1 MLCIG
6 GPSIAKECKAFL
18 RDQQREKLTAAEV
31 MSTTA
36 GNLQCKRIIHAVGP
50 RWRSK
55 DADECK
61 QALMY
66 CITNC
71 FDKLLEDQLQTIA
84 IPPVSTGIF
93 DFPIELAAPIM
104 IDAIIARESKGKL
117 PAKVVLIDNKE
128 DTLVHY
134 QRLLKEYGAHQTPAN
149 ARKGFLE

>member
-6 GPSIAKECKAFL
+6 GPSIANECKAFL

-55 DADECK
+55 D
-61 QALMY
+61 
-66 CITNC
+66 
-71 FDKLLEDQLQTIA
+71 EDQLQTIA
-84 IPPVSTGIF
+84 IPPVSTGIL

-104 IDAIIARESKGKL
+104 IDAIIARESQGKL

-134 QRLLKEYGAHQTPAN
+134 QRLLKECGALQTPAN
-149 ARKGFLE
+149 ARKGFLESSFY